1 MQSGRILLVDDEA
14 SARLALAKAL
24 EQAGYEVVT
33 ASDAFEALKILEDF
47 EPDLTLTDLMMPGMS
62 GLDLLQAI
70 RARDSDAQLVLVSGY
85 RDVETAVEAMRSG
98 AFHFLCK
105 PVDID
110 TLLTIVDKAVGARHL
125 RRQAPL
131 DVCISR
137 KIGVP
142 WQPELG
148 VGAVAEGGVVCLD
161 HHTLQNLG
169 LTVEDLAD
177 VIQREQAEVAL
188 RVERFRGG
196 RARPALQA
204 RTVIVVD
211 DGIAMGGTMRA
222 AIASLR
228 RERPRA
234 IVAAVPVAAADAADA
249 LQEEVDQ
256 LVSLVTPRNL
266 SAIGAWYED
275 FKQVSDAEVVGF
287 LDSARRAQHPGQ
299 EVSHETVH

>member
-1 MQSGRILLVDDEA
+1 MAAFIN
-14 SARLALAKAL
+14 RLA
-24 EQAGYEVVT
+24 AG
-33 ASDAFEALKILEDF
+33 
-47 EPDLTLTDLMMPGMS
+47 
-62 GLDLLQAI
+62 DLLARRLAGF
-70 RARDSDAQLVLVSGY
+70 RAQQPIVLGLPRGGV
-85 RDVETAVEAMRSG
+85 
-98 AFHFLCK
+98 
-105 PVDID
+105 PVAYQVAR
-110 TLLTIVDKAVGARHL
+110 TLH
-125 RRQAPL
+125 APL